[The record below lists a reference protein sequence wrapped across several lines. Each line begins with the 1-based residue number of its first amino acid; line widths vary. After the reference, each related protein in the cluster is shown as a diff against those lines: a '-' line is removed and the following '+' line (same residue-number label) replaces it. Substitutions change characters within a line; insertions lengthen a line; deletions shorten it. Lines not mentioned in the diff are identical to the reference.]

1 MINLKEITME
11 NFHDVINLKLSDT
24 DKTMVASNMYSLAEA
39 FADKVS
45 ICKAI
50 YHDETL
56 VGFIMFDYNQKEHK
70 GYISRLMIEDKH
82 QGNGFGTQALEMAI
96 EQLIKNKDIER
107 IQISYHPDNIKAK
120 KSYAKVGFIETGD
133 FVDGEAIAIIDV

>member
-1 MINLKEITME
+1 
-11 NFHDVINLKLSDT
+11 
-24 DKTMVASNMYSLAEA
+24 MYSLAEA

-82 QGNGFGTQALEMAI
+82 QGNGFGTRALEMAI
-96 EQLIKNKDIER
+96 EQLIKNKDIEC

-133 FVDGEAIAIIDV
+133 FVDGETIAIIDV